1 MTTEEKFD
9 QIYQRIVDEN
19 VNDMEVVRREAQLE
33 NRHEHIT
40 IIVITI
46 INIVINY
53 GIYILFG
60 RIFGKL
66 TGILIVISF
75 LIYLKIEHR
84 GGKSKIEKY
93 RREFKTKVVGT
104 MIKSFEEQLEFTPQ
118 HRIIFNCFQR
128 GRI

>member
-46 INIVINY
+46 INRNFNS
-53 GIYILFG
+53 YIISN
-60 RIFGKL
+60 IFENR
-66 TGILIVISF
+66 T
-75 LIYLKIEHR
+75 
-84 GGKSKIEKY
+84 
-93 RREFKTKVVGT
+93 
-104 MIKSFEEQLEFTPQ
+104 
-118 HRIIFNCFQR
+118 
-128 GRI
+128 